1 MRITKEMWDKSA
13 SEKYFIGNR
22 ANGTD
27 YHLQVMRNVCKKNVY
42 MFQIPRD
49 GGYED
54 YTEEELKKLE
64 AYIMNELTKKFK
76 LFPYG
81 YRISAAGVG
90 KLGFVLAPS
99 PGLLLGDDIVIRL
112 LHGID
117 EDEGREEINLP
128 SEFYYTS
135 DAAEVVYDMMKNIIN
150 FGKNLLDSRKKESGK
165 INVRYSIATTDPRG
179 INTSEKLVVVDR
191 IDLDEFNEDLPDS
204 EINSFLESD
213 KSGILVFH
221 GEPGCGKTSYIK
233 RLISQHKDM
242 KFVYCSL
249 DIIQNSALFR
259 NFVIENAEKKL
270 VIITEDCETILKSRG
285 ISGATNIVSDIL
297 NISNGLIGDFTKTKF
312 IFTFNMD
319 TKQIDEAILR
329 DGRLACEYEFRPL
342 QGEKLINLANKL
354 GKEVTE
360 EEIRKGLTLANIYRD
375 RAIRC
380 IEKRKKV
387 GFV

>member
-1 MRITKEMWDKSA
+1 
-13 SEKYFIGNR
+13 
-22 ANGTD
+22 
-27 YHLQVMRNVCKKNVY
+27 